1 MKLRYSA
8 RSVESHV
15 TLTDLNNTGR
25 LIASSL
31 SAFISKILNPR
42 VSNRHPLIHCQKRVV
57 GFGNKHQSFSQLRR
71 FVFNFGVVDK
81 IIIIIIRYLIELI
94 PEERFLSG
102 YYGYHVFLKD
112 YLLVIS
118 SRNFAVSS

>member
-8 RSVESHV
+8 GSVESQV
-15 TLTDLNNTGR
+15 TLTDLKNTGR

-42 VSNRHPLIHCQKRVV
+42 VSNRHPLIHCHKRVV
-57 GFGNKHQSFSQLRR
+57 GFGNKHQSFSQLLR
-71 FVFNFGVVDK
+71 FVFNVGVVDK
-81 IIIIIIRYLIELI
+81 IIMIIIMIIIIIIIIIIRYLIELI

-102 YYGYHVFLKD
+102 Y
-112 YLLVIS
+112 
-118 SRNFAVSS
+118 

>member
-8 RSVESHV
+8 GSVESQV

-31 SAFISKILNPR
+31 SAFISKILNLR
-42 VSNRHPLIHCQKRVV
+42 VSNRHPLIHCHKRVV
-57 GFGNKHQSFSQLRR
+57 GFGNKHQSFSQLLC
-71 FVFNFGVVDK
+71 FVFNVGVVDK
-81 IIIIIIRYLIELI
+81 IKILIIIIIIIRYLIELI

-102 YYGYHVFLKD
+102 Y
-112 YLLVIS
+112 
-118 SRNFAVSS
+118 